1 MYEWIIIGG
10 GIHGCM
16 IATSLLKSGKVKK
29 EEILIIDPHTEPLE
43 RWKERTERIQMPF
56 LRSPSV
62 HHIDV
67 APFSLDKYAKKINYD
82 NPFYGYYDRPSLGLF
97 NQHAASVFEEACL
110 QDSWCQ
116 TKVKQM
122 EKQGPVWGI
131 ETEDHQ
137 IYYTKNSVIAIGN
150 NELHYPPWATEWN
163 KGYHIFDSELNMD
176 NIKPPL
182 LIIGGGITAAHTA
195 IGLSHRFPG
204 EVTLMSRHPFRV
216 HNFDSDPGWLGPKYL
231 DAYSQIKNYDVRR
244 KMIHQARHRGSIPS
258 ELYSRLHHLKKHG
271 KLSIVQSEIQTV
283 FSESNILMTKESTV
297 YRPATVLFATGF
309 ESALTN
315 QRWLLHLIAKEN
327 LICSNCGYPIV
338 EESLEWCPH
347 LYVMG
352 PLAELEIGPASRNI
366 IGARKAT
373 ERIMKS
379 THFKS

>member
-10 GIHGCM
+10 GIHGCT

-29 EEILIIDPHTEPLE
+29 EEILIFDPHSGPLE

-67 APFSLDKYAKKINYD
+67 SPFSLDKYAKKINYD
-82 NPFYGYYDRPSLGLF
+82 NPFYGYYDRPSLDLF

-122 EKQGPVWGI
+122 KKQGPFWEI
-131 ETEDHQ
+131 ETEDHC
-137 IYYTKNSVIAIGN
+137 IYYTRNSVIAIGN

-163 KGYHIFDSELNMD
+163 NGYHIFDSELNMD
-176 NIKPPL
+176 NIKPPF
-182 LIIGGGITAAHTA
+182 LIIGGGITAVHTA
-195 IGLSHRFPG
+195 IDLSHRFPG

-231 DAYSQIKNYDVRR
+231 DAYSQIKNYDIRR

-258 ELYSRLHHLKKHG
+258 ELYSRLHHLKKQG

-283 FSESNILMTKESTV
+283 SSESNRLMTKESIV

-309 ESALTN
+309 ERAITN
-315 QRWLLHLIAKEN
+315 QRWLLQLIAKED
-327 LICSNCGYPIV
+327 LTCANCGYPIV

-347 LYVMG
+347 LFVMG

-379 THFKS
+379 SRFKS